1 MKGMNGI
8 LREEIH
14 QILFVFILYIPF
26 IRVKFM
32 SLLDFGEFVRSM
44 PLMVVVSLNFHL
56 RL

>member
-1 MKGMNGI
+1 MNGI

-32 SLLDFGEFVRSM
+32 SLLDFGEFLRSM

>member
-32 SLLDFGEFVRSM
+32 SLLDFGEFLRSM